1 MKCFINNS
9 YVDKCYSEC
18 SIYRGFYDMI
28 LIKGLIMSEQ
38 LGKLILRLMLGG
50 LMLFHGVHKAIHG
63 IGFIKML
70 VVAHGLPEV
79 LAYGV
84 YVGEILAPLLLLL
97 GWKSRIWAGIIA
109 FNMAVAIYLTQ
120 ISAFLKL
127 GGHGAWALEVPMFY
141 LLSALALVFLGSGK
155 YAIAKD

>member
-1 MKCFINNS
+1 MLHL
-9 YVDKCYSEC
+9 DK
-18 SIYRGFYDMI
+18 RRFYDMM
-28 LIKGLIMSEQ
+28 LKKRLMMSEHI
-38 LGKLILRLMLGG
+38 GKLLLRLMLGG

-70 VVAHGLPEV
+70 VVAHGLPEF

-120 ISAFLKL
+120 ISAFLKV

-141 LLSALALVFLGSGK
+141 MLSALALVFSGSGK

>member
-1 MKCFINNS
+1 MMLK
-9 YVDKCYSEC
+9 K
-18 SIYRGFYDMI
+18 RLM
-28 LIKGLIMSEQ
+28 MSEHI
-38 LGKLILRLMLGG
+38 GKLLLRLMLGG

-70 VVAHGLPEV
+70 VVAHGLPEF

-84 YVGEILAPLLLLL
+84 YVGEILAPLLLIL
-97 GWKSRIWAGIIA
+97 GWKSRVWAGVIA

-120 ISAFLKL
+120 ISAFLKV

-141 LLSALALVFLGSGK
+141 LLSALAIVLLGSGK
-155 YAIAKD
+155 YAISRD